1 LFDSGARNRVPF
13 RLFGLSL
20 ANQCTATDFPLAKS
34 ESGESTMQTLRW
46 LAAIGFIALSSVKAE
61 AAPRSGARASAL
73 SRTEREALLAGEV
86 VARPMQFATDSG
98 SYRGGV
104 SYSLVNAPAAAVL
117 SALSN
122 VDTLPQALPHTKSAR
137 LIDMRG
143 GLARVELMHGDGTT
157 YTVRIE
163 RSPLRSEL
171 RFWLDSSR
179 PHDISDVFGFFR
191 VEPFADG
198 KSLVTVA
205 AALDLGPGI
214 TSFFFSDAVERSV
227 LSTPG
232 RIRVYVEPRALAL
245 LEARGSSV
253 GF

>member
-1 LFDSGARNRVPF
+1 
-13 RLFGLSL
+13 
-20 ANQCTATDFPLAKS
+20 
-34 ESGESTMQTLRW
+34 MQTSHW
-46 LAAIGFIALSSVKAE
+46 LTAVGFVALVSANAA
-61 AAPRSGARASAL
+61 AAPRVYSSEL
-73 SRTEREALLAGEV
+73 SRTERGALLAGEV
-86 VARPMQFATDSG
+86 VSRPMKFETDSG

-104 SYSLVNAPAAAVL
+104 SYSMVNAPAVAVL

-137 LIDMRG
+137 LIDVRG
-143 GLARVELMHGDGTT
+143 GLARVELVHGDGTT
-157 YTVRIE
+157 YTVHIE
-163 RSPLRSEL
+163 RSTARSEL

-191 VEPFADG
+191 VEPFGEG

-214 TSFFFSDAVERSV
+214 TSLFFSDAIERSV

-245 LEARGSSV
+245 LEAPRWAV

>member
-1 LFDSGARNRVPF
+1 
-13 RLFGLSL
+13 
-20 ANQCTATDFPLAKS
+20 
-34 ESGESTMQTLRW
+34 MQTSQW
-46 LAAIGFIALSSVKAE
+46 LAAVGFVVLVSVSASAQ
-61 AAPRSGARASAL
+61 AAPPARAGTL
-73 SRTEREALLAGEV
+73 SGSERGALLAGEV
-86 VARPMQFATDSG
+86 VSRPMRFETDSG

-104 SYSLVNAPAAAVL
+104 SYSVVHAPAAAVL

-122 VDTLPQALPHTKSAR
+122 VDTLPQALPHTRSAR
-137 LIDMRG
+137 LIDVRG
-143 GLARVELMHGDGTT
+143 ASARVELVHGDGTT
-157 YTVRIE
+157 YTVHIE
-163 RSPLRSEL
+163 RSARRSTPFVIPDGGEL

-191 VEPFADG
+191 VEPFGDG

-214 TSFFFSDAVERSV
+214 TSLFFGDAVERSV

-245 LEARGSSV
+245 VEAQGWTV

>member
-1 LFDSGARNRVPF
+1 LP
-13 RLFGLSL
+13 
-20 ANQCTATDFPLAKS
+20 
-34 ESGESTMQTLRW
+34 
-46 LAAIGFIALSSVKAE
+46 
-61 AAPRSGARASAL
+61 ARAADVGSSAAL
-73 SRTEREALLAGEV
+73 ARSEREALLAGEV
-86 VARPMQFATDSG
+86 VSRPMHFETESG
-98 SYRGGV
+98 SYRGGL

-122 VDTLPQALPHTKSAR
+122 VETLPQALPNTKSAR

-143 GLARVELMHGDGTT
+143 GLARVELVHGGGTT
-157 YTVRIE
+157 YTVHIQRT
-163 RSPLRSEL
+163 SANCCRSEL

-191 VEPFADG
+191 VEPFGEG

-205 AALDLGPGI
+205 AALDLGSGL
-214 TSFFFSDAVERSV
+214 TSLLFSDAIQRRV

-232 RIRVYVEPRALAL
+232 RIREYVEPRAFAL
-245 LEARGSSV
+245 LEAPGSGS

>member
-1 LFDSGARNRVPF
+1 
-13 RLFGLSL
+13 
-20 ANQCTATDFPLAKS
+20 
-34 ESGESTMQTLRW
+34 MQTSHW
-46 LAAIGFIALSSVKAE
+46 LTAVGFVALLSAPAQAAPQVRSGVLSS
-61 AAPRSGARASAL
+61 S
-73 SRTEREALLAGEV
+73 EREALLGGQV
-86 VARPMQFATDSG
+86 VARPMQFETESG

-137 LIDMRG
+137 LIDVRG
-143 GLARVELMHGDGTT
+143 GLARVELVHGDGTT
-157 YTVRIE
+157 YTVHIE
-163 RSPLRSEL
+163 RSAPRSEL
-171 RFWLDSSR
+171 RFWLDPSR

-191 VEPFADG
+191 VESFGDG

-214 TSFFFSDAVERSV
+214 TSLFFSDAIERSV

-232 RIRVYVEPRALAL
+232 RIRGYVEPRALAL
-245 LEARGSSV
+245 LEAPGWTV

>member
-1 LFDSGARNRVPF
+1 
-13 RLFGLSL
+13 
-20 ANQCTATDFPLAKS
+20 
-34 ESGESTMQTLRW
+34 MQTLRW
-46 LAAIGFIALSSVKAE
+46 LTAVGFVALASANAQ
-61 AAPRSGARASAL
+61 AAPSAGPGTL
-73 SRTEREALLAGEV
+73 NLNEREALLAGEV
-86 VARPMQFATDSG
+86 VARPMRFDTESG

-122 VDTLPQALPHTKSAR
+122 ADTLPQALPHTKSAR
-137 LIDMRG
+137 LIDVRG
-143 GLARVELMHGDGTT
+143 ALARVELVHGDGTT

-163 RSPLRSEL
+163 RSANHSEL

-191 VEPFADG
+191 VEPFGSG

-205 AALDLGPGI
+205 AALDLGPGL
-214 TSFFFSDAVERSV
+214 TSLFFSDAVQRSL

-245 LEARGSSV
+245 LEAPGWPV